1 MEQIKAFDALAASVI
16 EACQIPDAIPSKVN
30 PIASS
35 QKHLTL

>member
-1 MEQIKAFDALAASVI
+1 MEQIKAFDALAASVT
-16 EACQIPDAIPSKVN
+16 EACQIPDAIPSKVS